1 MSSSTYGPSAIATPA
16 NLVTFVR
23 ILASPVAVMMVI
35 NRSNPWATLGLW
47 VFLGVADRFDG
58 EIARRQ
64 GTTRSGAFLDPL
76 ADKIMVFGM
85 FGALVYQ
92 SRIALLPVV
101 IMAIRELIISGYRTV
116 VAKKGISVPARKLGK
131 WKMTAQV
138 LSICLALIPVGGL
151 FTTFTRTV
159 LVSVII
165 WIATALALGSAY
177 QYLSDASRNNKVT
190 S

>member
-1 MSSSTYGPSAIATPA
+1 MPSSTYGPSAIATPA
-16 NLVTFVR
+16 NLVTVVR

-35 NRSNPWATLGLW
+35 NRSNPWATLALW
-47 VFLGVADRFDG
+47 IVLGVADRFDG

-85 FGALVYQ
+85 FGALAYQ
-92 SRIALLPVV
+92 SRVALLPVL
-101 IMAIRELIISGYRTV
+101 IMAVRELAISAYRTA

-138 LSICLALIPVGGL
+138 FSICLALIPIGGIY
-151 FTTFTRTV
+151 TSFTRTI

-177 QYLSDASRNNKVT
+177 QYLSDANRHSKVT
-190 S
+190 P

>member
-1 MSSSTYGPSAIATPA
+1 MPSSTYGPSAIATPA
-16 NLVTFVR
+16 NLVTVVR

-35 NRSNPWATLGLW
+35 NRSNPWATLALW
-47 VFLGVADRFDG
+47 IVLGVADRFDG

-85 FGALVYQ
+85 FGALAYQ
-92 SRIALLPVV
+92 SRVALLPVL
-101 IMAIRELIISGYRTV
+101 IMAIRELAISAYRTA

-138 LSICLALIPVGGL
+138 FSICLALIPIGGIY
-151 FTTFTRTV
+151 TSFTRTV

-177 QYLSDASRNNKVT
+177 QYLSDANRHSNVT
-190 S
+190 P

>member
-1 MSSSTYGPSAIATPA
+1 MPSSTYGPSAIATPA
-16 NLVTFVR
+16 NLVTVVR

-35 NRSNPWATLGLW
+35 NRSNPWATLALW
-47 VFLGVADRFDG
+47 IVLGVADRFDG

-85 FGALVYQ
+85 FGALAYQ
-92 SRIALLPVV
+92 SRVALLPVL
-101 IMAIRELIISGYRTV
+101 IMAVRELAISAYRTA

-138 LSICLALIPVGGL
+138 FSICLALIPIGGIY
-151 FTTFTRTV
+151 TSFTRTV

-177 QYLSDASRNNKVT
+177 QYLSDANRHSNVT
-190 S
+190 P

>member
-1 MSSSTYGPSAIATPA
+1 MPSSTYGPSAIATPA
-16 NLVTFVR
+16 NLVTVVR

-35 NRSNPWATLGLW
+35 NRSNPWATLALW
-47 VFLGVADRFDG
+47 IVLGVADRFDG

-85 FGALVYQ
+85 FGALAYQ
-92 SRIALLPVV
+92 SRVALLPVL
-101 IMAIRELIISGYRTV
+101 IMAIRELAISAYRTA

-138 LSICLALIPVGGL
+138 FSICLALIPIGGIY
-151 FTTFTRTV
+151 TSFTRTI

-177 QYLSDASRNNKVT
+177 QYLSDANRHSNVT
-190 S
+190 P